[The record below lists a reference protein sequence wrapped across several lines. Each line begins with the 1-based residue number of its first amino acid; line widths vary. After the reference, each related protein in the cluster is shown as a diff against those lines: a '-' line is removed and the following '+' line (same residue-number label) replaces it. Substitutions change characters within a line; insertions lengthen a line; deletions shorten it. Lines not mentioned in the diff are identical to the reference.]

1 MRDRHWQDDPPFSCA
16 RRDPCPCA
24 PHSRW
29 RANGM
34 AQALGRPSCEPANN
48 SAGRFGRNLVEA
60 KVSSFTDDTG
70 KNLAIRFRDNTATG
84 VPYGIHTI
92 RARQVGYV
100 TGQVTAQVFQPEV
113 WVVIGLQVSEEL
125 PIFPAPRLQIPGTVK
140 NIDPSEQPV
149 YVRLAA
155 VYSDFIM
162 DTRVALDHSGSFTLA
177 GVIPDGKYVLIT
189 IGRTKVLDFRLIDVQ
204 RPMAPITIDL
214 AGGHG
219 P

>member
-1 MRDRHWQDDPPFSCA
+1 MGRLWYWGSVALAICLLQVCGAGQQQTR
-16 RRDPCPCA
+16 
-24 PHSRW
+24 
-29 RANGM
+29 
-34 AQALGRPSCEPANN
+34 QATVHLVVVDG
-48 SAGRFGRNLVEA
+48 FGRDLGEA
-60 KVSSFTDDTG
+60 KVSSFTDVDTG
-70 KNLAIRFRDNTATG
+70 KNLAERFHDNTATG
-84 VPYGIHTI
+84 VPYGIYTVH
-92 RARQVGYV
+92 AREVGYF
-100 TGQVTAQVFQPEV
+100 TGEVTAQVFQPNV
-113 WVVIGLQVSEEL
+113 WVVVGLRYGEEL

-214 AGGHG
+214 VGGHG